1 MVFLDLIMYEAEN
14 WYVEISYASNLKPFV
29 VWYCMQVN
37 LQNYMKLIN
46 FLNFSKLVSV
56 TVSGG

>member
-1 MVFLDLIMYEAEN
+1 MYEAEN